1 MSPSAD
7 WSALYPEI
15 VVGAAAILIFLLDAV
30 FWPRRSSRG
39 IGYICLCVSLIAL
52 CLELMEWNQEVS
64 SEAFGGMYARD
75 AFSSFFHVLLLG
87 VTVLTVLLA
96 LQYLPR
102 DVSSEFY
109 PLLLVASLGTMISVA
124 ATNLVLVYVGL
135 ELTTLSL
142 CVLSVYAAR
151 PAHGVESAAKLYVMG
166 AIGSGVVLYGGSLVY
181 GAVGSTG
188 LRELAVHLLNSGA
201 GDPLLLSGL
210 AFLLVGLCVKIAA
223 VPFHMWAPDVRHGVS
238 APVAGFI
245 SVAPGAAALAILM
258 RFFLY
263 GFEQLSDRWV
273 PAIVVLAIATML
285 GGYLLAMNQ
294 RNLKRLL
301 AYAFLAQGGF
311 ALMGIA
317 AANPN
322 GVVGAVFQIC
332 VSGLAAT
339 GCYALL
345 VMCRRPAEDDTEIG
359 DYAGLA
365 HRHPGIALIFALL
378 LLNLAG
384 LPPSAGFASRF
395 LLMGAAADAGQF
407 VLVVVAA
414 LTTLFSAYVACRLV
428 VYVYM
433 RPAAPAPLEVRISP
447 EPMAVL
453 LLTATGTL
461 ALGLFP
467 DILIGIVRSS
477 VVSVM

>member
-1 MSPSAD
+1 MSLTAD
-7 WSALYPEI
+7 WSLLSPEI

-30 FWPRRSSRG
+30 FWPRQSSRG

-52 CLELMEWNQEVS
+52 CLELMEWNQEVNA
-64 SEAFGGMYARD
+64 EAFGGMYARD

-87 VTVLTVLLA
+87 TTVLTVLLA

-102 DVSSEFY
+102 DARSEFY
-109 PLLLVASLGTMISVA
+109 PLIMIAGLGTMVSVA
-124 ATNLVLVYVGL
+124 ATDLVLVYVGL

-142 CVLSVYAAR
+142 CAICVYAAR
-151 PAHGVESAAKLYVMG
+151 PGHAVEAAAKFYVMG
-166 AIGSGVVLYGGSLVY
+166 ALGSAVILYGGSLVY

-188 LRELAVHLLNSGA
+188 LRELTVHLLSSGS
-201 GDPLLLSGL
+201 GDPVLLSGL
-210 AFLLVGLCVKIAA
+210 AFLVAGLCLKAA
-223 VPFHMWAPDVRHGVS
+223 VLPFHMWAPDVRHGVS
-238 APVAGFI
+238 APVAAFL
-245 SVAPGAAALAILM
+245 SVAPGAAALAVLM
-258 RFFLY
+258 RFLLL
-263 GFEQLSDRWV
+263 GFEPLADRWV
-273 PAIVVLAIATML
+273 PAIAVLATVTMV

-311 ALMGIA
+311 VLMGIA
-317 AANPN
+317 AANPD

-332 VSGLAAT
+332 VSALAAA
-339 GCYALL
+339 GCYSLL
-345 VMCRRPAEDDTEIG
+345 VMCRRPAEDETEIG

-365 HRHPGIALIFALL
+365 HRHPGLGFIFALL

-395 LLMGAAADAGQF
+395 LLMGASAAAGQF
-407 VLVVVAA
+407 VLVAA
-414 LTTLFSAYVACRLV
+414 AGLATVFSAYVACRIIV
-428 VYVYM
+428 NVYM
-433 RPAAPAPLEVRISP
+433 RPASPAPVELRISP

-467 DILIGIVRSS
+467 DVLIRIVRSS

>member
-1 MSPSAD
+1 MNLAAD
-7 WSALYPEI
+7 WSVLSPEI
-15 VVGAAAILIFLLDAV
+15 VIGSAAVLIFLLDAV
-30 FWPRRSSRG
+30 FWPRQSSRG

-52 CLELMEWNQEVS
+52 CLELMEWNQEVNAA
-64 SEAFGGMYARD
+64 AFGGMYARD

-87 VTVLTVLLA
+87 VTVLILLLA

-102 DVSSEFY
+102 DACSEFY
-109 PLLLVASLGTMISVA
+109 PLIMIASLGTMVSVA

-142 CVLSVYAAR
+142 CVISVYAAR
-151 PAHGVESAAKLYVMG
+151 PGHAVEAAAKFYVMG
-166 AIGSGVVLYGGSLVY
+166 ALGSAVILYGGSLVY

-188 LRELAVHLLNSGA
+188 LRELSVHLLSSGA
-201 GDPLLLSGL
+201 GDPLLLGGL
-210 AFLLVGLCVKIAA
+210 AFLLVGLCVKAA
-223 VPFHMWAPDVRHGVS
+223 ILPFHMWAPDVRHGAS
-238 APVAGFI
+238 APVAGFL
-245 SVAPGAAALAILM
+245 SVAPGAAALAVLM
-258 RFFLY
+258 RFFLF
-263 GFEQLSDRWV
+263 GAEQLTHRWV
-273 PAIVVLAIATML
+273 PAIAVLAIATMV

-311 ALMGIA
+311 VLMGIA
-317 AANPN
+317 AVNPD

-332 VSGLAAT
+332 VSALAAA
-339 GCYALL
+339 GCYSLL
-345 VMCRRPAEDDTEIG
+345 VMCRRPVEDETEIG

-395 LLMGAAADAGQF
+395 LLMGAAAQAGQF
-407 VLVVVAA
+407 VLVAVAA
-414 LTTLFSAYVACRLV
+414 LATVLSAYVACRLIV
-428 VYVYM
+428 SVYM
-433 RPAAPAPLEVRISP
+433 RPAAAAPVDVRIAP

-453 LLTATGTL
+453 LLTATATL

-477 VVSVM
+477 IVSVM